1 MKKSQLVLVAL
12 GITAVIGLYS
22 LPKVVVDNEAT
33 AAKVEETGESGGDN
47 SPSPDQISE
56 SHENELSSA
65 NREQANQL
73 IANFLNAP
81 TKEEK
86 VAAAQVLAG
95 IYKEEGI
102 FDSAAYYWTQA
113 AELLPENLFLAEE
126 AGKASYEAFSFAL
139 DKKKVETL
147 AEKTR
152 GYLNRV
158 LEKDPSR
165 LDLKTKIAMTYVSSP
180 NPMQGITMLREVLE
194 KDPKNEDGL
203 FNMGVLSMQSGQYK
217 RAADRF
223 EELIKYHPQNI
234 QGQFYL
240 GVSYFEAKENNKAK
254 AQFEAVKK
262 ITQDPLILNSVQG
275 YLDKL

>member
-1 MKKSQLVLVAL
+1 MKKSQLVLVAF
-12 GITAVIGLYS
+12 GIAAVVLLYS

-33 AAKVEETGESGGDN
+33 AAMVEESEEETTTSA
-47 SPSPDQISE
+47 DQISE
-56 SHENELSSA
+56 SHENELSSE
-65 NREQANQL
+65 NRAQADQL
-73 IANFLNAP
+73 IATLQKAP
-81 TKEEK
+81 TREEK
-86 VAAAQVLAG
+86 VTAAQVLAG
-95 IYKEEGI
+95 IYKEEGL

-113 AELLPENLFLAEE
+113 AEIWQDNLFLAEE
-126 AGKASYEAFSFAL
+126 AGKANYEAFSFAL

-152 GYLNRV
+152 NYLSRV
-158 LEKDPSR
+158 LEKDPTR
-165 LDLKTKIAMTYVSSP
+165 LDLKTKIAMTYVSSA

-194 KDPKNEDGL
+194 QDPQNEDGL

-217 RAADRF
+217 RAAERF
-223 EELIKYHPQNI
+223 EDLIKYHPQNV

-240 GVSYFEAKENNKAK
+240 AVSYFESNEKNKAK

-262 ITQDPLILNSVQG
+262 ITQDPMILSSVQT